1 MVSNLDTKGG
11 PRLYLIAAAQLIS
24 FFYGMLFPF
33 PPLMNSPLIQSG
45 IALQVGHFDD
55 KSGNEG
61 VASVYFAKEH
71 FPEENDALKWWQ
83 ANRTR
88 LQRGV

>member
-1 MVSNLDTKGG
+1 MRPASKPGYGG
-11 PRLYLIAAAQLIS
+11 TTDIVLLWNAPPA
-24 FFYGMLFPF
+24 FPF
-33 PPLMNSPLIQSG
+33 YSPLIQSG